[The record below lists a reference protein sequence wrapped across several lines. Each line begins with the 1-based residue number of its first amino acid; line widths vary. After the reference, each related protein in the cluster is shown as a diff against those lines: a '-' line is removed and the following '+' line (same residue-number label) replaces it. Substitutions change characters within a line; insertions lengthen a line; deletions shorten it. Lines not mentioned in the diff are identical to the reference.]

1 MTCDRC
7 KQIPD
12 HLMIKMLAERVAY
25 LEKRSAL
32 LIEKLAERGS
42 MMQEALK

>member
-25 LEKRSAL
+25 LERRSDL
-32 LIEKLAERGS
+32 LIEKLTQRGS
-42 MMQEALK
+42 MMQEVLK